1 MKRIAAIALVIG
13 LAAFVAGC
21 GGGKSSSSSSSSST
35 APKGHVNI
43 VVWHGYTDA
52 EATAINKLAAEFNRT
67 HPNITV
73 TPHFNGSNDFA
84 LQKVLTAIAGGKP
97 PDLAYLYGSWA
108 ANIAKSPKTVDL
120 NQFVKKDPSFNL
132 NDFYP
137 AERNAA
143 TVNGKL
149 VGLPALVDNL
159 ALVYNKK
166 MFDKAGLAYPTAN
179 WTWADFENAAL
190 KLTNPDK
197 KQFGWA
203 YVADASEDTV
213 WRYWAL
219 LWQAGGAILTPDGK
233 KAAFDS
239 PAGLKALS
247 MIQALAQ
254 KHAIY
259 LDNGNQ
265 NYLGLFNSGHIG
277 MLYTG
282 PWDLSQI
289 REGGAPYGVQILPAD
304 QNHQTISGPD
314 NWVMF
319 DNGDARK
326 QARMGVPQLAD
337 VTADR
342 PPVGADDGRPADAPV
357 GDEAAGLQA
366 VPRQVPGR
374 RRVGGQPGQRHPGAA
389 GDDRLPEDLERDRT
403 DGAGSAAGQGPA
415 PAGAAAR
422 PPSRWT
428 ASSRCRA
435 RGCHGSGERSAL
447 SIWPDGR
454 SSRLP
459 SS

>member
-1 MKRIAAIALVIG
+1 MKRFAA
-13 LAAFVAGC
+13 LAAALAVAVLVAACG
-21 GGGKSSSSSSSSST
+21 GGGKSSSSSAST
-35 APKGHVNI
+35 GPKGHVNI

-52 EATAINKLAAEFNRT
+52 EAKAINKLTSEFNRT

-97 PDLAYLYGSWA
+97 PDIAYLYGSWA

-120 NQFVKKDPSFNL
+120 NQFVKKDPSFDL

-137 AERNAA
+137 AERAAA
-143 TVNGKL
+143 TVDGKL

-166 MFDKAGLAYPTAN
+166 MFAQAGISPPTAS
-179 WTWADFENAAL
+179 WTWQDFQNAAL
-190 KLTNPDK
+190 KLTDPAK

-203 YVADASEDTV
+203 YVADGSEDTV

-219 LWQAGGAILTPDGK
+219 LWQAGGQILTPDGQK
-233 KAAFDS
+233 SAFNS
-239 PAGLKALS
+239 PAGVKALTF
-247 MIQALAQ
+247 IQSLAQ

-259 LDNGNQ
+259 NDNGNQ
-265 NYLGLFNSGHIG
+265 NYLGLFSSGHVG

-289 REGGAPYGVQILPAD
+289 RDGGAPYGVQILPGD

-326 QARMGVPQLAD
+326 QAAWEFLKWLSSPSIDLRWAQMTGDLPVRPSVTKLPGYKQFLAKYPGVGVWVENLNNATQVRP
-337 VTADR
+337 VTTVY
-342 PPVGADDGRPADAPV
+342 PKISNVI
-357 GDEAAGLQA
+357 
-366 VPRQVPGR
+366 
-374 RRVGGQPGQRHPGAA
+374 GQ
-389 GDDRLPEDLERDRT
+389 T
-403 DGAGSAAGQGPA
+403 VQGVLLNKTQPA
-415 PAGAAAR
+415 PALNQAAQQVD
-422 PPSRWT
+422 SI
-428 ASSRCRA
+428 
-435 RGCHGSGERSAL
+435 L
-447 SIWPDGR
+447 SVPG
-454 SSRLP
+454 
-459 SS
+459 

>member
-1 MKRIAAIALVIG
+1 MKRIAAVALVIG

-21 GGGKSSSSSSSSST
+21 GGGGGKSSSSSPST

-97 PDLAYLYGSWA
+97 PDIAYLYGSWA

-143 TVNGKL
+143 TVDGKL

-179 WTWADFENAAL
+179 WTWPDFENAAL
-190 KLTNPDK
+190 KLTNPGK

-259 LDNGNQ
+259 NDNGNQ
-265 NYLGLFNSGHIG
+265 NYLGLFATGHIG

-326 QARMGVPQLAD
+326 QAAWEFLSWLSS
-337 VTADR
+337 
-342 PPVGADDGRPADAPV
+342 PPVDLQWAQMTGDLPVRQSVTKLPGYNQFLAKYPGVGVWVENLSNATQVRPVTTVYPKISNVIGQMVQGVLLGKAQPPPALHQ
-357 GDEAAGLQA
+357 AAQQVDSILS
-366 VPRQVPGR
+366 VPG
-374 RRVGGQPGQRHPGAA
+374 
-389 GDDRLPEDLERDRT
+389 
-403 DGAGSAAGQGPA
+403 
-415 PAGAAAR
+415 
-422 PPSRWT
+422 
-428 ASSRCRA
+428 
-435 RGCHGSGERSAL
+435 
-447 SIWPDGR
+447 
-454 SSRLP
+454 
-459 SS
+459 